1 MDAAD
6 REKFWHSLLS
16 LNGNDAESDAKLLET
31 AIQYPKSLYKFR
43 SVSLSSPDNLK
54 NNKLFFSSADKYD
67 DPFDSFMYID
77 IQQVEEELTDT
88 FKSGGPPKELKD
100 RFSSILSIP
109 SEQIDHAISSLDSE
123 LVKSQAFLL
132 LHDAQKVVQT
142 DTQSICFSENGMNE
156 QLWLKYA
163 GNHSGFSL
171 EYDLADNSA
180 FLCGKMEKC
189 KNCLAGRLHYPT
201 YPVRYSNEKYNAT
214 AFARNT
220 IIVRAITSL
229 SSAPIQSKLMQ
240 MVSPSFWERE
250 RIALCKKKCHE
261 HDEEWRMI
269 YPGFKTN
276 ERPFICWRP
285 CSVTLGM
292 KMEPKSKDLVITLSK
307 VAGIPTIYECYPENG
322 DLKRRVLK

>member
-1 MDAAD
+1 
-6 REKFWHSLLS
+6 
-16 LNGNDAESDAKLLET
+16 
-31 AIQYPKSLYKFR
+31 
-43 SVSLSSPDNLK
+43 
-54 NNKLFFSSADKYD
+54 
-67 DPFDSFMYID
+67 
-77 IQQVEEELTDT
+77 
-88 FKSGGPPKELKD
+88 
-100 RFSSILSIP
+100 
-109 SEQIDHAISSLDSE
+109 
-123 LVKSQAFLL
+123 
-132 LHDAQKVVQT
+132 
-142 DTQSICFSENGMNE
+142 MNE

-163 GNHSGFSL
+163 GNHSGFAL

-220 IIVRAITSL
+220 IIVQAITSL
-229 SSAPIQSKLMQ
+229 FSAAIQSQLMQ
-240 MVSPSFWERE
+240 MVSPSVWERE

-269 YPGFKTN
+269 YHG
-276 ERPFICWRP
+276 

-307 VAGIPTIYECYPENG
+307 VAGIPKIYECYPENG